1 MDIDIL
7 SINNRRFCV
16 TGILRP
22 PILNTLRIWSEN
34 QGWGARIVAVP
45 EKEAHKSV
53 QAPVV
58 AMSVYTPSAPASYR
72 VAEKL
77 RKQGK
82 VVIMGG
88 PHFRGG
94 MSAEAMGRCDV
105 VAESVSEQKWALLLD
120 DIQAGRIA
128 PGADGTHKLVD
139 QEENFRYPA
148 DYRRNINDRSWYQ
161 LATIPT
167 SLGCPYG
174 CEFCDP
180 LMKGKYLDRGVD
192 VIIEDL
198 AQMKG
203 GVALF
208 CDATFGLNK
217 KYTMELMEAAAPLR
231 KNILVETSIAR
242 VADKELVAA
251 MARGGVKAMEVGIE
265 TLSGG
270 LNKHGSQKSRQQMMD
285 TIAMVHDHGILI
297 QGNFILGLDCDG
309 PECFDN
315 AYEFYVKSRLD
326 FIYANLLT
334 PFPATRL
341 YRRLKEEGRII
352 DDNWENY
359 DFATVVH
366 RPKNLSPDHLH
377 DGYHNFCA
385 SAYGMGNIARK
396 VARAGLDFGLGKQTA
411 FMTLYHLYYH
421 RVVDKMI
428 STAPARKP
436 LVATMDQRPQPA
448 DA

>member
-7 SINNRRFCV
+7 SINNRRFCM
-16 TGILRP
+16 TSLLRP

-34 QGWGARIVAVP
+34 QGWGARIITVS
-45 EKEAHKSV
+45 EKEALASV
-53 QAPVV
+53 RAPVV

-77 RKQGK
+77 RTHGK
-82 VVIMGG
+82 IVIMGG

-105 VAESVSEQKWALLLD
+105 VAESISEHKWGHLLD
-120 DIQAGRIA
+120 EIEAGRIA
-128 PGADGTHKLVD
+128 PGAHSTHKLID
-139 QEENFRYPA
+139 PEDNFRYPA
-148 DYRRNINDRSWYQ
+148 DYRRSVNDRSWYQ

-180 LMKGKYLDRGVD
+180 LMKGKYVDRGID
-192 VIIEDL
+192 VIIDDL
-198 AQMKG
+198 AEMKG

-251 MARGGVKAMEVGIE
+251 MARGGVKALEVGIE
-265 TLSGG
+265 TLSEG
-270 LNKHGSQKSRQQMMD
+270 LNKHGSKKNHQKMMD

-309 PECFDN
+309 PECFDK
-315 AYEFYVKSRLD
+315 AYEFYIKSRLD

-334 PFPATRL
+334 PFPATTL
-341 YRRLKEEGRII
+341 YRRLKEEERII
-352 DDNWENY
+352 DHNWENY

-366 RPKNLSPDHLH
+366 RPKNLSPDQLH
-377 DGYHNFCA
+377 DGYHQFCA
-385 SAYGMGNIARK
+385 AAYGMGNIARK
-396 VARAGLDFGLGKQTA
+396 VTRAGLDFGLGKQTA
-411 FMTLYHLYYH
+411 LMALYHLYYH
-421 RVVDKMI
+421 RVVGKMI
-428 STAPARKP
+428 SSAPRRKP
-436 LVATMDQRPQPA
+436 GLAFLEPVSES
-448 DA
+448 